1 MRCVGVKVN
10 VGKSRL
16 IVLNGEGLEFEVCVN
31 GTDKAECR
39 MKLARRIARAYVL
52 MYSIETMIWKE
63 KERSRIRWMQMNNIR
78 DLLGIRREDKV
89 SNEQIRKLSGV
100 TKGAEEMKELIK
112 VFSDGLAM
120 GRKKNDRIV
129 KRVYIGECAGSR
141 RQVD

>member
-1 MRCVGVKVN
+1 
-10 VGKSRL
+10 
-16 IVLNGEGLEFEVCVN
+16 
-31 GTDKAECR
+31 
-39 MKLARRIARAYVL
+39 